1 MHSGRRDN
9 ALTREVRPIHSLQ
22 SYERF
27 AGAFFAAVFFAGT
40 AVPSLGGD
48 TKAMTDS
55 PSSRVSAVVN
65 MLGDFIAFWA
75 SFLIL
80 VDVIA
85 AGALGIVQFYVPIP
99 RPQRQPVNTSVT
111 VSDNA
116 VFGEQ
121 CLLVLI
127 SIPNKR

>member
-9 ALTREVRPIHSLQ
+9 ALTRELRPAHLLQ
-22 SYERF
+22 SYELF
-27 AGAFFAAVFFAGT
+27 AGVFFATVFFAGT

-55 PSSRVSAVVN
+55 PSSRFSAVVI

-80 VDVIA
+80 GDVIA
-85 AGALGIVQFYVPIP
+85 AGALGIVRFYVLD
-99 RPQRQPVNTSVT
+99 PVPPASTRKHFTVADNPVCRELRLTS
-111 VSDNA
+111 
-116 VFGEQ
+116 
-121 CLLVLI
+121 
-127 SIPNKR
+127 PNF